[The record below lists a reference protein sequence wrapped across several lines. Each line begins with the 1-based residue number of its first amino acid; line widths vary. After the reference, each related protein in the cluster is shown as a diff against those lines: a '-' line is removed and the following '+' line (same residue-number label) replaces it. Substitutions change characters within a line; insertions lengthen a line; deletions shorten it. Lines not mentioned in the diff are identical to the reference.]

1 MKPSPVRRRV
11 RRFAYLV
18 VGVAALAALTLAF
31 GPKDPAAAKDLVN
44 QAGIIAPVV
53 AVVGTALGIVV
64 MIPRTFMSI
73 ASGMLFGWLEGF
85 AYVILGTMLGA
96 GIGFALGRLLGR
108 EFVAEKLRRWS
119 TVEPGEAPGARVKA
133 VRWIERGIAR
143 TDGLLERHGVLGIWI
158 ARVIPLSHFGFLSY
172 ACGTASVRLAP
183 YLTGTLIGA
192 IPGSLGYTAVGGAAF
207 SPAGLSL
214 ALGLAVGMNL
224 FSLTVVAL
232 VRRFLRRRG
241 TVEAEA

>member
-1 MKPSPVRRRV
+1 M
-11 RRFAYLV
+11 YLV
-18 VGVAALAALTLAF
+18 VGVAVLAALTIIF
-31 GPKDPAAAKDLVN
+31 GPRDPAQAKVLVD
-44 QAGIIAPVV
+44 QAGFVAPLV
-53 AVVGTALGIVV
+53 AILGTALGIAVL
-64 MIPRTFMSI
+64 IPRTFMSI

-96 GIGFALGRLLGR
+96 AIGFWVGRLLGR

-119 TVEPGEAPGARVKA
+119 RMEPGAAPGLRVKT

-143 TDGLLERHGVLGIWI
+143 TDGLLERNGVFGIWI

-192 IPGSLGYTAVGGAAF
+192 VPGSLGYTAVGGAAF